1 MIVKDKKQAIIAD
14 LQKGKTDNGSSA
26 VQVGVLTARIAEIT
40 EHLQTNKHDHM
51 ARRGLL
57 QMVGKRKR
65 HLAYIARQDS
75 KEYLT
80 LIKKLGLRR

>member
-1 MIVKDKKQAIIAD
+1 MIVKDKKQAIITD
-14 LQKGKTDNGSSA
+14 LQKGKNDNGSSA

-40 EHLQTNKHDHM
+40 DHLKINKHDHM

-65 HLAYIARQDS
+65 HLAYIAKHDS
-75 KEYLT
+75 QEYLA